1 LQEAKA
7 SSIKLSLKDALYE
20 VVALRRMVEA
30 QVERPLV
37 EPQLLVSTEIARC
50 ALAGGNHEVDMLWCR
65 RFGKTE
71 MLVQTGITL
80 GLYWIHRLCQNFLI
94 GIVNPARNEQS
105 IMVTKMRLQERLEQ
119 LEPWMNLTL
128 GAHKILGDGRKTP
141 DYILRDSSGA
151 ECQIRAISA
160 DVSAH
165 EKGAG
170 FNLMFLE
177 QVEEMDEQVMKTII
191 FPMAVGEE
199 LECTQVLAGTPSLEI
214 ENNYFH
220 EHSRELRYPL
230 LIEHKTA
237 GQFRPSYRAWIEI
250 EKRRLGEDSDE
261 FRTQYGC
268 EWIQVRNRLIGK
280 EALDLLAKTH
290 APQLGNARFAGTD
303 VAKLVDRTI
312 CTMYER
318 SGAELIIIDWLELE
332 GTDYEDQA
340 DDIAAFTDGYNTR
353 LNMVDLR
360 GPGLVLADMLR
371 KRGKTRVEGFQG
383 TSQSNNELYTIYER
397 ELRHQRVRYIAFSE
411 GETAIRTRCRNR
423 FIEEHLDVERH
434 FVGNL
439 LKLEAPNRKGM
450 HDDYVSSGA
459 LGVYAA
465 VKGALYP
472 QLKRSHTLWFDPRQP
487 PT

>member
-1 LQEAKA
+1 
-7 SSIKLSLKDALYE
+7 
-20 VVALRRMVEA
+20 MVEG
-30 QVERPLV
+30 QVDRPLV

-50 ALAGGNHEVDMLWCR
+50 ALAGGNHELDMLWCR

-80 GLYWIHRLCQNFLI
+80 GLYWIHRLSANFLI
-94 GIVNPARNEQS
+94 GLVNPARNEQG
-105 IMVTKMRLQERLEQ
+105 IMVTKMRLQERLTQ

-128 GAHKILGDGRKTP
+128 GVHKILGDGRKTP

-160 DVSAH
+160 DASAH

-191 FPMAVGEE
+191 FPMATGEE
-199 LECTQVLAGTPSLEI
+199 LESTQVLAGTPSLEV
-214 ENNYFH
+214 ENHYFH
-220 EHSRELRYPL
+220 DKSRELRYPFL
-230 LIEHKTA
+230 VDDKTA
-237 GQFRPSYRAWIEI
+237 GHFRPSYATWVAM
-250 EKRRLGEDSDE
+250 EKERLGEDSDE
-261 FRTQYGC
+261 YRTQYGC
-268 EWIQVRNRLIGK
+268 QWIQVRNRLIGK
-280 EALDLLAKTH
+280 EALALLAKKWT
-290 APQLGNARFAGTD
+290 PNPENARYAGTD

-318 SGAELIIIDWLELE
+318 SGAEMIIIDWLELE

-340 DDIAAFTDGYNTR
+340 DKIVTFTDAYNAR
-353 LNMVDLR
+353 VNMVDLR
-360 GPGLVLADMLR
+360 GPGIVLADMLR
-371 KRGKTRVEGFQG
+371 RRGKTKTEGFQG
-383 TSQSNNELYTIYER
+383 TPQSNNELYTIYER
-397 ELRHQRVRYIAFSE
+397 EIRHQRVRYIAYSD
-411 GETAIRTRCRNR
+411 GEPATRTRSRNR

-439 LKLEAPNRKGM
+439 LKLEAPNKKGF

-459 LGVYAA
+459 LGVYGA
-465 VKGALYP
+465 VKNLAGP
-472 QLKRSHTLWFDPRQP
+472 QFGLHRAVRE
-487 PT
+487 